1 MQQTHT
7 IAYDDKT
14 AGRKVMAFPPE
25 LPFASCM
32 EELRGFEPEEHQKE
46 ALEEIASEASIFDRA
61 TCLAE
66 LLAGSRAP
74 HEDLLRIACLA
85 AKKEAAG
92 LRLMHAA
99 LLALP
104 PRQTLV
110 SELAEFK
117 SVNRLMEKIVKRE
130 QKGETLKQS
139 EDWFKK
145 KVMLLSIS
153 HPLPNSSTTPT
164 ETPWVG
170 WCEGVRLAIADP
182 DTQWDEAILE
192 RAKVELEA
200 LDQRIKMLVASLD
213 PERIEDL
220 AGYFFSLSEET
231 RWRLQA
237 LGEDKDKFSDASLVI
252 QKKIGDRWK
261 GITEALAQ
269 SDAGKLIV
277 DLFEK
282 QRMRT
287 HTFPNI
293 RTGAAVVRAL
303 MVHPVLARGS
313 KEPDGMSC
321 LHLYVSHAGGGVFE
335 TLLRHTAGVKEL
347 SSFLELPGF
356 ELNDKLLTLR
366 LNKIPVALFV
376 DNDDTPRDIDWFEVQ
391 KDKGLSYRSL
401 VLTYMDN
408 DSFLAELLN
417 NPKAISKPGV
427 VSIIALRC
435 RSSRILSIVA
445 NRRELYTGFANKE
458 VPYNL
463 LVNPARISVS
473 SVRKFIHVRYID
485 RMTLQRLSGRG
496 SPAREEV
503 RREIARYL
511 NSLG

>member
-25 LPFASCM
+25 LPFASCS
-32 EELRGFEPEEHQKE
+32 EELRRYEPEQHQLE
-46 ALEEIASEASIFDRA
+46 ALEEIAEETSIFDRA

-66 LLAGSRAP
+66 LLAGARAP
-74 HEDLLRIACLA
+74 HEDLLRVAALA
-85 AKKEAAG
+85 AKNEPAG
-92 LRLMHAA
+92 LRIMHSA

-104 PRQTLV
+104 PRQTMI

-117 SVNRLMEKIVKRE
+117 SVNRLMGRIVEKE
-130 QKGETLKQS
+130 QRGETLKQS

-145 KVMLLSIS
+145 KVLMLSIS
-153 HPLPNSSTTPT
+153 LPLPNASTTPT
-164 ETPWVG
+164 ETPWAG

-182 DTQWDEAILE
+182 DTRWDKAILE

-213 PERIEDL
+213 PERIENL
-220 AGYFFSLSEET
+220 AGYLFSLSEET

-237 LGEDKDKFSDASLVI
+237 LAEDEDKFGEASLVI
-252 QKKIGDRWK
+252 QKKLGDRWK
-261 GITEALAQ
+261 EIMEALAQ
-269 SDAGKLIV
+269 SETGRLII
-277 DLFEK
+277 DLFNK
-282 QRMRT
+282 QRTRT

-303 MVHPVLARGS
+303 LIHPILTRGK

-321 LHLYVSHAGGGVFE
+321 LHLYVCHAGGGMLEV
-335 TLLRHTAGVKEL
+335 LLKRVTGTKEL

-356 ELNDKLLTLR
+356 SLDDKLLTLR
-366 LNKIPVALFV
+366 LEKVPAALFI
-376 DNDDTPRDIDWFEVQ
+376 DSNDMPRDIDWFEVK
-391 KDKGLSYRSL
+391 KDAGLSYKSL
-401 VLTYMDN
+401 VLNYMDN

-417 NPKAISKPGV
+417 NPKATGKPGV
-427 VSIIALRC
+427 VSTIAARC
-435 RSSRILSIVA
+435 RSSRILSIIA
-445 NRRELYTGFANKE
+445 NRRDLYTGFSNKE

-463 LVNPARISVS
+463 LTNPTRTSVS
-473 SVRKFIHVRYID
+473 SIRKFIHVRYLD
-485 RMTLQRLSGRG
+485 RITLQRLAGRG